1 MNKKLTRHD
10 LIQRFRE
17 DHKEQL
23 QAKPKD
29 YPLLRTA
36 WNDMVDALVK
46 QEQLP
51 SQARNW
57 SKPIEVEPR
66 QYEKKDYVT
75 VDIYPNKPTI
85 TVRRGKEVLCSI
97 KNEKAAL
104 VLSDYYR
111 SEVRSRVT
119 LINYLVRMGL
129 LHV

>member
-1 MNKKLTRHD
+1 MNKKLTRQD
-10 LIQRFRE
+10 LIHRFRE

-23 QAKPKD
+23 RAKPKD
-29 YPLLRTA
+29 YPMLRTA

-85 TVRRGKEVLCSI
+85 TVRRGKEILARI
-97 KNEKAAL
+97 KGDDAAL
-104 VLSDYYR
+104 LLTDYFSMKKRPDFIDYLD
-111 SEVRSRVT
+111 EKVRF
-119 LINYLVRMGL
+119 
-129 LHV
+129 

>member
-1 MNKKLTRHD
+1 MNKKLTRQD
-10 LIQRFRE
+10 LIHLFRE
-17 DHKEQL
+17 AYKEQL
-23 QAKPKD
+23 QSKPKD

-51 SQARNW
+51 PQARNW

-85 TVRRGKEVLCSI
+85 TVRRGKEILARI
-97 KNEKAAL
+97 KGDDAAL
-104 VLSDYYR
+104 HLTAYFSMKKRPNFIDYLD
-111 SEVRSRVT
+111 EKVRF
-119 LINYLVRMGL
+119 
-129 LHV
+129 